1 MKTLTKKEKQDFID
15 RIVAASNPDKIIF
28 FGSHAYG
35 TPRIDSDIDL
45 IVLKN
50 KIKSKTE
57 EYLKIRKGLRGV
69 KFPFDI
75 IIMSHDEYDF
85 YSLNWKNSIAAE
97 ARERGIV
104 LYG

>member
-1 MKTLTKKEKQDFID
+1 MKTLTKEEQRNLVQ

-35 TPRIDSDIDL
+35 TPHVDSDIDL
-45 IVLKN
+45 IVLK
-50 KIKSKTE
+50 KGIKSKTK
-57 EYLKIRKGLRGV
+57 EYVKIRKELKGI

-75 IIMSHDEYDF
+75 IIMSPEEYDF
-85 YSLNWKNSIAAE
+85 YSTNWKNSIAAE
-97 ARERGIV
+97 GKERGIV